1 MLSKVR
7 PCHSVNVL
15 TFPGCDRSVLG
26 GDGNGTD
33 LRAVCRVC
41 MFVRGEG
48 EVMCVNVC
56 DLPTM
61 PRVLSLMHAR
71 TVSRELQHAG
81 LLHSREGALKCRNS
95 PSAAECCLT

>member
-61 PRVLSLMHAR
+61 PRVLSLMRAR
-71 TVSRELQHAG
+71 TVSRELG

-95 PSAAECCLT
+95 PYAAECCLT